1 MNKLYPL
8 FLILSLLLILTTIYI
23 SGGTAAFFNLPSL
36 LIVIILPLLT
46 GLMSFSMGDL
56 VNSFRVV
63 FHPGTYDPPAR
74 RRALVI
80 LRAVTRNLDYTAI
93 LAFLLGITAMLVSI
107 RDMDFLAS
115 GLALAM
121 LVILYGLI
129 IKFILLMPLIHS
141 LEKTLA
147 E

>member
-1 MNKLYPL
+1 MSKLYPL
-8 FLILSLLLILTTIYI
+8 FLTFSLLLILSIIYI

-36 LIVIILPLLT
+36 IIVILLPLMT
-46 GLMSFSMGDL
+46 GLMSFSLGDIAG
-56 VNSFRVV
+56 SFRVV
-63 FHPGTYDPPAR
+63 FHSDTYDPPAR
-74 RRALVI
+74 RKALVI
-80 LRAVTRNLDYTAI
+80 LKAVTRNLDYTAV

-107 RDMDFLAS
+107 REMDFLAS

-141 LEKTLA
+141 LEKSLV